1 MLLKKLGNVSS
12 LAEEKA
18 KTDFFDACD
27 LTTDLIY
34 EFDSLGLDAGPAIG
48 GALTQLLSYLMA
60 VSPDTPT
67 AMNMLSSC
75 LSNAAYNIEDC
86 QQTHEGNDLVH

>member
-1 MLLKKLGNVSS
+1 MLLKKHGNVSY
-12 LAEEKA
+12 LVEKA
-18 KTDFFDACD
+18 ENDFFDACD
-27 LTTDLIY
+27 LTSDLIK
-34 EFDSLGLDAGPAIG
+34 EFDTLGLDAGPAIG

-75 LSNAAYNIEDC
+75 LSNASLHVDEC
-86 QQTHEGNDLVH
+86 MQTHEGNDLLH

>member
-1 MLLKKLGNVSS
+1 MLLKKHGNVSY
-12 LAEEKA
+12 LVEKA
-18 KTDFFDACD
+18 ENDFFDACD
-27 LTTDLIY
+27 LTSDLIK
-34 EFDSLGLDAGPAIG
+34 EFDTLGLDAGPAIG

-75 LSNAAYNIEDC
+75 LSNAAYNIEDR